1 MHPFRR
7 SLAPAAAA
15 VLLMGALPGLAQAPP
30 SPPPPVTVARP
41 IVKPIVERDDFVGRF
56 DAVDYVEIRSRVSGY
71 LENVVFRDGA
81 LVSRGEL
88 LFVIDKRPYK
98 AALDQAEASVIS
110 AQARLNFAENDLE
123 RAESLRRTGNIAEQL
138 LDQRRQNFLIAKAEL
153 DRANGAVREARLN
166 YEFTEIQAPLSG
178 RIGRKLVSEGNV
190 VNANSTLLTT
200 IVSLDPI
207 YFYFDLDE
215 RSFLAYQRT
224 LQMGSLSEASRNQL
238 PVVVGLTDEKEFKR
252 KGVLDFLDNRVDQA
266 TGTMR
271 ARASIENKDFFIRPG
286 LFGTIEVP
294 GSPQYQGILVPDE
307 ALGTDQDR
315 RIVWV
320 LADDNTVSPRVV
332 RPGPR
337 IDGYRV
343 IREGLKGDETIVIS
357 GLQRIR
363 PGAKVMP
370 QHKELPPARS

>member
-1 MHPFRR
+1 
-7 SLAPAAAA
+7 
-15 VLLMGALPGLAQAPP
+15 
-30 SPPPPVTVARP
+30 
-41 IVKPIVERDDFVGRF
+41 
-56 DAVDYVEIRSRVSGY
+56 
-71 LENVVFRDGA
+71 
-81 LVSRGEL
+81 
-88 LFVIDKRPYK
+88 
-98 AALDQAEASVIS
+98 
-110 AQARLNFAENDLE
+110 
-123 RAESLRRTGNIAEQL
+123 
-138 LDQRRQNFLIAKAEL
+138 
-153 DRANGAVREARLN
+153 
-166 YEFTEIQAPLSG
+166 
-178 RIGRKLVSEGNV
+178 VSEGNV

-207 YFYFDLDE
+207 HFYFDLDE

-363 PGAKVMP
+363 PGAKVTP
-370 QHKELPPARS
+370 EHKELPPARS